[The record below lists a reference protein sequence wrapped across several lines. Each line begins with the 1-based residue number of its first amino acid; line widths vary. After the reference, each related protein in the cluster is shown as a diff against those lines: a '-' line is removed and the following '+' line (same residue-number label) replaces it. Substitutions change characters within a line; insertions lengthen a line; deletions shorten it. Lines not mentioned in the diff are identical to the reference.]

1 MGDSQRIIIGDT
13 IMSENNLSPEDIQIL
28 SDEDKQHF
36 QHLLEKARPLLALK
50 RFDNIIDL
58 LSLISDSIDIM
69 DNATVEKFSVAFE
82 ETLIPAWELSAAYN
96 MAKKESI
103 YQDKKYTL
111 GSTFSLLKNPDTLK
125 GISIILR
132 TVQIIGE
139 NNQRIE
145 S

>member
-1 MGDSQRIIIGDT
+1 
-13 IMSENNLSPEDIQIL
+13 MSENNLNPAEIQLL
-28 SDEDKQHF
+28 SQEDKIHL

-50 RFDNIIDL
+50 RFDNIVDL

-69 DNATVEKFSVAFE
+69 DNATIEKLSVAFE
-82 ETLIPAWELSAAYN
+82 ETLIPVWELSTAYN

-125 GISIILR
+125 GLTIVLR
-132 TVQIIGE
+132 TLQIIGE
-139 NNQRIE
+139 NNQEIE
-145 S
+145 RE

>member
-1 MGDSQRIIIGDT
+1 
-13 IMSENNLSPEDIQIL
+13 MSENNLSPADIQLL
-28 SDEDKQHF
+28 SDEDKLHL

-50 RFDNIIDL
+50 RFDNIVDL
-58 LSLISDSIDIM
+58 LSLISDSIDII
-69 DNATVEKFSVAFE
+69 DNATVEKLSVAFE
-82 ETLIPAWELSAAYN
+82 ETLIPVWELGTAYN

-111 GSTFSLLKNPDTLK
+111 GSTFALLRDPNTLK

-139 NNQRIE
+139 NNQQIKI
-145 S
+145 

>member
-1 MGDSQRIIIGDT
+1 
-13 IMSENNLSPEDIQIL
+13 MSENNLNPAEIQLL
-28 SDEDKQHF
+28 SQEDKIHL

-50 RFDNIIDL
+50 RFDNIVDL

-69 DNATVEKFSVAFE
+69 DNATVEKLSVAFE
-82 ETLIPAWELSAAYN
+82 ETMIPVWELSTAFN

-125 GISIILR
+125 GLTIVLR
-132 TVQIIGE
+132 TLQIIGE

-145 S
+145 SEQ

>member
-1 MGDSQRIIIGDT
+1 
-13 IMSENNLSPEDIQIL
+13 MSENNLNPVEIQLL
-28 SDEDKQHF
+28 SQEDKIHL

-50 RFDNIIDL
+50 RFDNIVDL

-69 DNATVEKFSVAFE
+69 DNATVEKLSVAFE
-82 ETLIPAWELSAAYN
+82 ETMIPVWELSTAFN

-125 GISIILR
+125 GLTIVLR
-132 TVQIIGE
+132 TLQIIGE

-145 S
+145 SE

>member
-1 MGDSQRIIIGDT
+1 
-13 IMSENNLSPEDIQIL
+13 MSENNLSPADIQLL
-28 SDEDKQHF
+28 SDEDKLHL

-50 RFDNIIDL
+50 RFDNIVDL

-69 DNATVEKFSVAFE
+69 DNATVEKLSVAFE
-82 ETLIPAWELSAAYN
+82 ETLIPVWELGTAYN
-96 MAKKESI
+96 MAKKESL

-111 GSTFSLLKNPDTLK
+111 GSTFALLRDPDILK

-139 NNQRIE
+139 NNQQIKI
-145 S
+145 

>member
-1 MGDSQRIIIGDT
+1 
-13 IMSENNLSPEDIQIL
+13 MSENNLNPAEIQLL
-28 SDEDKQHF
+28 SQEDKIHL

-50 RFDNIIDL
+50 RFDNIVDL

-69 DNATVEKFSVAFE
+69 DNATVEKLSVAFE
-82 ETLIPAWELSAAYN
+82 ETMIPVWELSTAFN

-125 GISIILR
+125 GLTIVLR
-132 TVQIIGE
+132 TLQIIGE

-145 S
+145 SE

>member
-1 MGDSQRIIIGDT
+1 
-13 IMSENNLSPEDIQIL
+13 MSENNLSPADIKLL
-28 SDEDKQHF
+28 SDEDKLHL
-36 QHLLEKARPLLALK
+36 QHLLEKARPLLVLK
-50 RFDNIIDL
+50 RFDNIVDL

-69 DNATVEKFSVAFE
+69 DNATVEKLSVAFE
-82 ETLIPAWELSAAYN
+82 ETLIPVWELSTAYN

-111 GSTFSLLKNPDTLK
+111 GSTFALLRNPDTLK

-145 S
+145 N

>member
-1 MGDSQRIIIGDT
+1 
-13 IMSENNLSPEDIQIL
+13 MSENNLSPADIQLL
-28 SDEDKQHF
+28 SDEDKLHL

-50 RFDNIIDL
+50 RFDNIVDL

-69 DNATVEKFSVAFE
+69 DNATVEKLSVAFE
-82 ETLIPAWELSAAYN
+82 ETLIPVWELGTAYN

-111 GSTFSLLKNPDTLK
+111 GSTFALLRDPNTLK
-125 GISIILR
+125 GISLILR

-139 NNQRIE
+139 NNQQIKI
-145 S
+145 